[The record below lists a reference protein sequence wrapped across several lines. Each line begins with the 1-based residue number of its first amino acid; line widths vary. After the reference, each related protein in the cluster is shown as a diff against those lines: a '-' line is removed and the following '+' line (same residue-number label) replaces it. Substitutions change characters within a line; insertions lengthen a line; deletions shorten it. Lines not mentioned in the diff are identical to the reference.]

1 MYKNHQIKF
10 IPTAIILILS
20 VFIFQAHSKDKTE
33 SSQPESAEMNQIKED
48 IIQLKEDS
56 KSNKKTQDGSTWLF
70 LVPWLTG
77 GSGLIALASIL
88 LSQFQRKELLLAFK
102 QSKLKIDKMQ
112 KQINNLD
119 LKIERQNIL
128 DLNRQIPSSSLSSK
142 QQYTDPPY
150 SDTTSTKFIQ
160 MMPHEVTQP
169 EKISSNPATK
179 ASLIEAINNYDRQ
192 QLRNAS
198 TAELNITSE
207 SENALATGRAI
218 TTKLEEVLGG
228 GSYLLVPLQGEHWL
242 FPTERTLKGF
252 GRQSTKVIF
261 QHEQKAIGHSQLVEP
276 ALLAKEGTFWTI
288 KVVGRINT
296 P

>member
-20 VFIFQAHSKDKTE
+20 IFISQAHSKDKTE
-33 SSQPESAEMNQIKED
+33 SPQPENAEMDQIKDE
-48 IIQLKEDS
+48 IIQLKEVS
-56 KSNKKTQDGSTWLF
+56 ISYKKSQDESSWLF

-102 QSKLKIDKMQ
+102 QSRLKIDKMQ
-112 KQINNLD
+112 KQINNFE

-128 DLNRQIPSSSLSSK
+128 NLNRQIPSSSLSSN
-142 QQYTDPPY
+142 QQYNDPPY
-150 SDTTSTKFIQ
+150 SDTPIAKFIE
-160 MMPHEVTQP
+160 MKPHEVTQP
-169 EKISSNPATK
+169 EIITSNPVTK
-179 ASLIEAINNYDRQ
+179 ASLIEAINNFDRQ

-198 TAELNITSE
+198 TAELNVTSE

-218 TTKLEEVLGG
+218 TTKLEEVPGG

-252 GRQSTKVIF
+252 GRQSTKILF
-261 QHEQKAIGHSQLVEP
+261 QHEQKAIGHPQLVEP
-276 ALLAKEGTFWTI
+276 ALLAKEGTLWTI
-288 KVVGRINT
+288 KAVGRINT